1 MPPRLKLVLLLAFLL
16 RCSIAL
22 SALLLLH
29 DPTAY
34 HAKDTGSYLQPAL
47 ELVAAG
53 SFTTYGAPE
62 LFRTP
67 GYPLLLSLGVWLGHV
82 EFITITLQILLSC
95 ATTYFVFL
103 LAREL
108 FADARIATWSAFA
121 YSLEPIS
128 IISSNWLLSDTLFT
142 FLLAA
147 ALFCLI
153 RFVKAGQPIFLGL
166 SAIIY
171 ALAVYV
177 RPIGYFLPLALAAVL
192 LVWAIVKREKKLLA
206 YAVAFGLLSF
216 AFIGAW
222 QLRNK
227 AETGYAGFSAAVDYN
242 LYFHQVAALKAKEQR
257 VPFYQVM
264 DELGFYSRE
273 KYLSKNPEQQ
283 TWSLA
288 QQYEFMRSEGVKATW
303 RDPLVAANV
312 YLHGLVISLFDPG
325 ASEYLRLFRLYP
337 QSGKILNGV
346 VSEGII
352 ATTIKLVATNP
363 LLSILTGLLGMMLL
377 TYYTL
382 TFIGLKSGT
391 TQFNLPMWL
400 LLTTGIYLLA
410 LSGGTIAASR
420 FRLPVMIV
428 VCILTG
434 QGLSIALSRLQMW
447 KEQFVPS
454 LQLGAPDL
462 TRH

>member
-1 MPPRLKLVLLLAFLL
+1 M
-16 RCSIAL
+16 
-22 SALLLLH
+22 
-29 DPTAY
+29 
-34 HAKDTGSYLQPAL
+34 QPAL

-108 FADARIATWSAFA
+108 FSDARIATWSALA

-153 RFVKAGQPIFLGL
+153 RFVKMRQPLLLGL

-177 RPIGYFLPLALAAVL
+177 RPIGYFLPLVLAIVL
-192 LVWAIVKREKKLLA
+192 LVWAIVKREKNWLA
-206 YAVAFGLLSF
+206 HAVAFGLLSF
-216 AFIGAW
+216 AFVGAW

-227 AETGYAGFSAAVDYN
+227 VETGYAGFSAAVDYN

-273 KYLSKNPEQQ
+273 KYLSQNPEQQ
-283 TWSLA
+283 TWPIA

-303 RDPLVAANV
+303 RDPLAAANI
-312 YLHGLVISLFDPG
+312 YLHGLVISMFDPG

-337 QSGKILNGV
+337 KSGRILNGV

-377 TYYTL
+377 TYYAL
-382 TFIGLKSGT
+382 TFIGLKSGAI
-391 TQFNLPMWL
+391 QFNLPMWL

-428 VCILTG
+428 VCILAG
-434 QGLSIALSRLQMW
+434 QGLSIALSRIQMW
-447 KEQFVPS
+447 KEQYVPG
-454 LQLGAPDL
+454 LQLGGANL
-462 TRH
+462 TRHS